1 MYDLRVEGA
10 LYFPHIQVPASPWF
24 TRSLL
29 YWDQVGTIVP
39 QGYRAQ
45 PEELGEHTLELVRR
59 GLVRQVFPQEAGSEF
74 SRQFQRWLDGL
85 SHSELKRRRA
95 RLKAG
100 EITGVHI
107 DKWMHYM
114 GGVEQVMR
122 EGLVRDHLW
131 GDWLEV
137 ESRTANEFMAALTLG
152 LCHPEGGLSR
162 GSGCAWIP
170 ATDDPAA
177 FRVLLSGLEKA
188 EPASPVERD
197 VQLRLRG
204 ELQACEVRTS
214 LLEQALPA
222 PAEPVSAERIEQFRR
237 KHDDRLP
244 RCRRHI
250 EALIDRTLALDEI
263 RRLRALERVAE
274 EVAELAAEAEAYLKE
289 AGIRRLTRSPLIR
302 MLKVAPPLAVPVSG
316 VLETAQ
322 ALETAGSLNSEA
334 LAYLAL
340 ARAEL
345 GLDAGY
351 RTLSGNAPL
360 VEVFGR

>member
-1 MYDLRVEGA
+1 MGGRAMYDLRVEGA

-59 GLVRQVFPQEAGSEF
+59 GLLRQVFPEEAGSEF

-85 SHSELKRRRA
+85 SDRELKRRRA

-100 EITGVHI
+100 EATGVHV
-107 DKWMHYM
+107 DKWMNYM

-122 EGLVRDHLW
+122 EGLVRDHLRA
-131 GDWLEV
+131 DWLEV
-137 ESRTANEFMAALTLG
+137 EPRTANEFMAALTLG
-152 LCHPEGGLSR
+152 LCHPDGGLSR
-162 GSGCAWIP
+162 GSGCAWTP
-170 ATDDPAA
+170 ATDDPTA
-177 FRVLLSGLEKA
+177 FRVLLTGLEKA
-188 EPASPVERD
+188 EPALATERD

-204 ELQACEVRTS
+204 QLQACEVRTS
-214 LLEQALPA
+214 LLEQALPT
-222 PAEPVSAERIEQFRR
+222 PVEPVSAERIEQFRR
-237 KHDDRLP
+237 RHDDRLP
-244 RCRRHI
+244 RCRRHV
-250 EALIDRTLALDEI
+250 EALIDGMLDLDEV
-263 RRLRALERVAE
+263 RRLRAVDRVAD
-274 EVAELAAEAEAYLKE
+274 EVAELAEQAEAYLRE
-289 AGIRRLTRSPLIR
+289 SGIRRLTRSP
-302 MLKVAPPLAVPVSG
+302 
-316 VLETAQ
+316 Q
-322 ALETAGSLNSEA
+322 ALETAGSLNTEA

-351 RTLSGNAPL
+351 HTLPGNAPF
-360 VEVFGR
+360 VEIFGR